1 MNLQEHIRKVLKE
14 ETDGGFDKNPEKYV
28 KLLELLLEPY
38 KNDNGIC
45 DIKVSYDFGNV
56 RFLDQGAY
64 IIRIEFG
71 IKDVKEITGSIFPN
85 VHIDKIR
92 HQIENKIT
100 NFLPINNL
108 YVGTSLT
115 PECGKNRWWNDDNN

>member
-1 MNLQEHIRKVLKE
+1 MNLKEHIRKVLKE
-14 ETDGGFDKNPEKYV
+14 ETDSGFDKNPEKYV

-45 DIKVSYDFGNV
+45 DIKVSYGFGSP

-64 IIRIEFG
+64 TVRIEFG
-71 IKDVKEITGSIFPN
+71 IKDVKEVTGSIFPN

-92 HQIENKIT
+92 YQIENKIT

-115 PECGKNRWWNDDNN
+115 PECGKNRWWDDDNN

>member
-1 MNLQEHIRKVLKE
+1 MAGLPHFKNSTVGRNLFEPLYLNQFTVIITPPASINNNAITPLLVEH
-14 ETDGGFDKNPEKYV
+14 
-28 KLLELLLEPY
+28 
-38 KNDNGIC
+38 
-45 DIKVSYDFGNV
+45 
-56 RFLDQGAY
+56 
-64 IIRIEFG
+64 
-71 IKDVKEITGSIFPN
+71 VKEITGSIFPN

-115 PECGKNRWWNDDNN
+115 PECGKNRWWDTDND